1 MAVMERQQQFDFQK
15 NGIEVMNFETLQ
27 RTYKEN
33 DIYNNPVQ
41 GIYHYQVIRRMM
53 DICENTISIMRWKKS
68 LLPRTGTRHS
78 RE

>member
-1 MAVMERQQQFDFQK
+1 MAVMERQQQFDFQN

-41 GIYHYQVIRRMM
+41 GIYHPWNGCSVTAKERSGI
-53 DICENTISIMRWKKS
+53 
-68 LLPRTGTRHS
+68 P
-78 RE
+78 

>member
-1 MAVMERQQQFDFQK
+1 MERQQQFDFQK

-68 LLPRTGTRHS
+68 SLPRTETRHS